1 MSNSMA
7 QANLDRLA
15 AQHAQNIIRRLVDE
29 DKDGKDRTDSK
40 EIKKAA
46 SSADNTVTKA
56 LGVLQENGVYACFL
70 YLKAKEKENGDV
82 VIEEMLNLLDRL
94 GFGWNKPEDEN
105 GRVDISA
112 EAVLKHVTEKVT
124 ANLERLLLAKETLE
138 QMLIYARY
146 GAKTRG

>member
-15 AQHAQNIIRRLVDE
+15 AEHAQNIIRRLVDE
-29 DKDGKDRTDSK
+29 DKDGNRRTDSK

-46 SSADNTVTKA
+46 NSADNTVTKA
-56 LGVLQENGVYACFL
+56 LGVLQENGVCACFL

-82 VIEEMLNLLDRL
+82 VIKEMLKLLNSL
-94 GFGWNKPEDEN
+94 GFEWDLPTNDKGE
-105 GRVDISA
+105 VDTRA
-112 EAVLKHVTEKVT
+112 EVVLKYVTEKVT
-124 ANLERLLLAKETLE
+124 VDLERLLLAKETLE

-146 GAKTRG
+146 GAKARG